1 MGNRPPSIMSRVLR
15 SLGLAI
21 GSLAFT
27 VQAGTAGLGCIS
39 SHGELPTTHEHHAEH
54 HPEHP
59 APHAHNPGGCICLS
73 ACGTTPTLPRA
84 AVLALAPVVLGAVPA
99 LHAPTEL
106 LPLAARPHTLPLALG
121 PPSHS

>member
-1 MGNRPPSIMSRVLR
+1 MGNRSLSIMPRVVR
-15 SLGLAI
+15 SLALAVGL
-21 GSLAFT
+21 LAFA

-39 SHGELPTTHEHHAEH
+39 SHVELPPTHEHHAGH
-54 HPEHP
+54 QPEHP

-73 ACGTTPTLPRA
+73 ACGTTPTLPRG
-84 AVLALAPVVLGAVPA
+84 AVLALASVVLPAVPA
-99 LHAPTEL
+99 LHAPAEL